1 VNDRAEDPALA
12 DAVAEALGEAEDAA
26 LLDELR
32 DAGRLD
38 APSAEMIAAAKS
50 SFVWRTLDAEL
61 AELVYDSVLEESALA
76 GVRSSQPPQLLT
88 FEAPA
93 LTIEI
98 EAAAT
103 GSRRRLVGQLVPPQ
117 PGHVEVRHTGGTVT
131 VDADE
136 MGRFTADDL
145 TPGPVSLR
153 CYGIGESV
161 GVTTDWV
168 LV

>member
-1 VNDRAEDPALA
+1 MNDYADGGPWDAED
-12 DAVAEALGEAEDAA
+12 VA
-26 LLDELR
+26 LLEELR
-32 DAGRLD
+32 EAGRLD
-38 APSAEMIAAAKS
+38 APPAESIAAAKS

-61 AELVYDSVLEESALA
+61 AELVYDSVLDESALA
-76 GVRSSQPPQLLT
+76 VVRSSQPPQLLT

-98 EAAAT
+98 EAAVT
-103 GSRRRLVGQLVPPQ
+103 GARRRLVGQLVPPQ
-117 PGHVEVRHTGGTVT
+117 AGRIEVRHVGGIVT

-145 TPGPVSLR
+145 TPGPVSLHCSR
-153 CYGIGESV
+153 AGQSV

>member
-1 VNDRAEDPALA
+1 MNDYADDYAVADALA
-12 DAVAEALGEAEDAA
+12 DAEDAA
-26 LLDELR
+26 LLEELR

-38 APSAEMIAAAKS
+38 APPAEMIAAAKS

-76 GVRSSQPPQLLT
+76 AVRSSQPPQLLT

-93 LTIEI
+93 LTIEV
-98 EAAAT
+98 EAATT
-103 GSRRRLVGQLVPPQ
+103 GSRRRLIGQLVPPQ
-117 PGHVEVRHTGGTVT
+117 PGHVEVRHSGGTLT

-136 MGRFTADDL
+136 MGRFSADDL

-153 CYGIGESV
+153 YYAAGQAV

>member
-1 VNDRAEDPALA
+1 MNEYA
-12 DAVAEALGEAEDAA
+12 DEGVVDADDVA
-26 LLDELR
+26 LLEELR
-32 DAGRLD
+32 EAGRLD
-38 APSAEMIAAAKS
+38 VPSAESIAAAKS

-76 GVRSSQPPQLLT
+76 VVRSSQPPQLLT

-98 EAAAT
+98 EAAT
-103 GSRRRLVGQLVPPQ
+103 SGTRRRLVGQLVPPQ
-117 PGHVEVRHTGGTVT
+117 PGRIEVRHSGGTVT

-153 CYGIGESV
+153 YYSAGTSV